1 MIKHWGFWYHG
12 SILYTKKK
20 WIHCFEFTIIFCI
33 LSNLKTFHV
42 GILEK
47 LPVAK
52 IITALPIFWMMA
64 YTTQR
69 ILPVAQY
76 NSDGM
81 VFQ

>member
-1 MIKHWGFWYHG
+1 MFYLIKG
-12 SILYTKKK
+12 ILS
-20 WIHCFEFTIIFCI
+20 I
-33 LSNLKTFHV
+33 LSNLKIV
-42 GILEK
+42 QVDVLEK
-47 LPVAK
+47 LLKAK